1 MYQHYHY
8 PIRRVIVST
17 IFALLIFSCAFFL
30 WVSYPASYAPQE
42 VFLAEG
48 TVPVE
53 IAGKLEATGVVR
65 SAFVLRVVLKLRG
78 TAGALVPGNY
88 LFEERESVYKIA
100 SRITRGGFAMEQKKV
115 TIPEGSTNKQVANAI
130 VEVFPSFDSKQFLLE
145 AEGKQGYLFPE
156 TYYLLST
163 STEKMLTKLTDSFD
177 YHVRKLQS
185 EVLTE
190 GKEWNDIVKMA
201 SILEEEAK
209 TPEDFKIISG
219 ILWKRL
225 SIGMALQVDVSKWTY
240 ENRGLPPEPISNPG
254 LITLEAALYPTET
267 KYLYYLTGNDDLMH
281 YATTFEEHKVNI
293 AKYLR

>member
-1 MYQHYHY
+1 
-8 PIRRVIVST
+8 
-17 IFALLIFSCAFFL
+17 
-30 WVSYPASYAPQE
+30 
-42 VFLAEG
+42 
-48 TVPVE
+48 
-53 IAGKLEATGVVR
+53 
-65 SAFVLRVVLKLRG
+65 
-78 TAGALVPGNY
+78 
-88 LFEERESVYKIA
+88 
-100 SRITRGGFAMEQKKV
+100 
-115 TIPEGSTNKQVANAI
+115 
-130 VEVFPSFDSKQFLLE
+130 
-145 AEGKQGYLFPE
+145 
-156 TYYLLST
+156 
-163 STEKMLTKLTDSFD
+163 MLTKLTDSFD

-190 GKEWNDIVKMA
+190 GKEWSDIVKMA